1 MGNTVI
7 IIEHNLDVI
16 ASADWIVDLGPD
28 GGEGGGKV
36 VATGTPP
43 ELATSTHSY
52 TAGYLNSKLKVQQI
66 LQTG

>member
-43 ELATSTHSY
+43 GLATSTNSY
-52 TAGYLNSKLKVQQI
+52 TAGYLGSKLKVHQI